1 MRPVL
6 ESVSDQKDHAL
17 AEIRGQL
24 AGRLKLSDAELAER
38 LASGSQTVFANRIA
52 WAVQYLKSA
61 AAVESVA
68 RGVYRITPL
77 GQKLLDGNPAEIT
90 LEQLR
95 QTPEFREFE
104 GKETVALDRVP
115 RPEERSA
122 TVTNHTPEESLARS
136 FQQQREALATEL
148 LNAIGKGSPAAFER
162 LVVDLLVAMGYGG
175 TKEDAGR
182 VVGKSGDGGTDGEID
197 QDSLGLDTIYVQAKR
212 WQDSVGS
219 PDIMRFSGSLTRR
232 HAVKGVFITSS
243 GFTRDAVEYVRGLA
257 QKIVLID
264 GKRLASLMIE
274 YNVGVQPDK
283 TYTLKRLDQSY
294 FDDL

>member
-1 MRPVL
+1 MLPVL
-6 ESVSDQKDHAL
+6 QSVSDELEHAL
-17 AEIRGQL
+17 AEIRSRIASRLQL
-24 AGRLKLSDAELAER
+24 TDVEMTER

-61 AAVESVA
+61 EALESVM
-68 RGVYRITPL
+68 RGVYKITPK
-77 GQKLLDGNPAEIT
+77 GKALLEGSPQEIT

-95 QTPEFREFE
+95 QSPEFREFE
-104 GKETVALDRVP
+104 DREAAEGQAIPEPSHEPESAGK
-115 RPEERSA
+115 
-122 TVTNHTPEESLARS
+122 HTPEESLARS
-136 FQQQREALATEL
+136 FQQQRDALSMEL
-148 LNAIGKGSPAAFER
+148 LDTVAKGSPAAFEK
-162 LVVDLLVAMGYGG
+162 LVVDLLIAMGYGG
-175 TKEDAGR
+175 SKEDAGR
-182 VVGKSGDGGTDGEID
+182 VVGKSGDGGIDGEID

-212 WQDSVGS
+212 WQGVIGS
-219 PDIMRFSGSLTRR
+219 PDLMKFSGSLTRR

>member
-1 MRPVL
+1 MLPVL
-6 ESVSDQKDHAL
+6 DSVSDDQEHAL
-17 AEIRGQL
+17 TNIRR
-24 AGRLKLSDAELAER
+24 AIAVRLGLSDADLAER

-61 AAVESVA
+61 EAIESVA
-68 RGVYRITPL
+68 RGVYKITPL
-77 GQKLLDGNPAEIT
+77 GKALRDGRPDEIS

-95 QTPEFREFE
+95 QTPQFREFE
-104 GKETVALDRVP
+104 GRETDDQETTPAPAERVAP
-115 RPEERSA
+115 A
-122 TVTNHTPEESLARS
+122 AKHTPEESLARS
-136 FQQQREALATEL
+136 FQQQRDALATEL
-148 LNAIGKGSPAAFER
+148 LDSIGKGSPASFEK
-162 LVVDLLVAMGYGG
+162 LVVDLLIAMGYGG

-182 VVGKSGDGGTDGEID
+182 VVGKSGDGGIDGEID

-212 WQDSVGS
+212 WQSAVGS
-219 PDIMRFSGSLTRR
+219 PDIMRFSGSLTRK
-232 HAVKGVFITSS
+232 HAAKGVFITSS
-243 GFTRDAVEYVRGLA
+243 AFTRDAAEYVRGLA

-274 YNVGVQPDK
+274 YNVGVQSDK